1 MWKPFAFAGLVALSA
16 GTQAH
21 GINFN
26 ISDDAQCHAEVN
38 HAVRVGP
45 RFIDARKDHGDVG
58 SLFYYDASGQLVVAG
73 EEVALDERQQVLLQQ
88 YRSQLHEAGR
98 ELTLIS
104 LEAVDLALRGVS
116 IALTVL
122 AGSDHPDTLEI
133 QQTSAEILQRA
144 EDHLNQ
150 NGEVYTF
157 GDPEID
163 EFIEQV
169 ISEEFEPRIEQ
180 VAKDSAGTIAWHAL
194 KAVFTG
200 GRSIEREAEEMAEGI
215 ERDVEQQAERL
226 EERANGL
233 CDLLKEIDGTEQQL
247 HAAIPA
253 LGAYD
258 LVNME

>member
-1 MWKPFAFAGLVALSA
+1 MWKPLVATGLIAFSTC
-16 GTQAH
+16 TQAH
-21 GINFN
+21 GISFN
-26 ISDDAQCHAEVN
+26 VSDDAECHAEVK

-45 RFIDARKDHGDVG
+45 RFIDARNDEGNVG
-58 SLFYYDASGQLVVAG
+58 SLFYYDASGQLVVTG
-73 EEVALDERQQVLLQQ
+73 EEVALDERQQALLQQ

-122 AGSDHPDTLEI
+122 AGADHPDTLEI
-133 QQTSAEILQRA
+133 QQTSDEILQRA

-169 ISEEFEPRIEQ
+169 INEEFEPRIEQ

-200 GRSIEREAEEMAEGI
+200 GRSIEREAERMAEDI
-215 ERDVEQQAERL
+215 EQDVEQQAERL

-233 CDLLKEIDGTEQQL
+233 CNLLRDIDDTEKQL
-247 HAAIPA
+247 HASLPGLA
-253 LGAYD
+253 AYD
-258 LVNME
+258 LVSFE